1 MPHFLFP
8 LLLLAHLTAI
18 YASSEL
24 TSSGEMDLNSILI
37 QPDDANQFLSASGE
51 RRRLEVCAQGTWYE
65 YGFFDDECNDCGP
78 GRYQDQNGHQ
88 ESNCKGGSIDH
99 PFIYLFNS
107 LLLTTHIFTCTQKSN
122 IKNAWLNVALMF
134 LFLFFLFYKF

>member
-37 QPDDANQFLSASGE
+37 QPDDANQFLPAKRTLHGG
-51 RRRLEVCAQGTWYE
+51 RRLDEVCAQGTWFE
-65 YGFFDDECNDCGP
+65 EGFFDDECNDCDYGK
-78 GRYQDQNGHQ
+78 YQDQNDHQ
-88 ESNCKGGSIDH
+88 ESSCKGGFIVH
-99 PFIYLFNS
+99 PFYLF
-107 LLLTTHIFTCTQKSN
+107 F
-122 IKNAWLNVALMF
+122 
-134 LFLFFLFYKF
+134 

>member
-37 QPDDANQFLSASGE
+37 QPDDANQFLSASGG

-65 YGFFDDECNDCGP
+65 HGTFDDECNDCDYGK
-78 GRYQDQNGHQ
+78 YQNQNGHQ
-88 ESNCKGGSIDH
+88 QKTCNCG
-99 PFIYLFNS
+99 FA
-107 LLLTTHIFTCTQKSN
+107 TC
-122 IKNAWLNVALMF
+122 AF
-134 LFLFFLFYKF
+134 